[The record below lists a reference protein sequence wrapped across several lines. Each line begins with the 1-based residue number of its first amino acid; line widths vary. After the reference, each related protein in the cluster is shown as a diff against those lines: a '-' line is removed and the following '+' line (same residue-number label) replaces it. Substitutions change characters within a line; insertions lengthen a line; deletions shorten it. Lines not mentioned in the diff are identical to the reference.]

1 MSFAANADAQ
11 RRKQCAVFHSKKSGF
26 VPSAASVTLTSVRDV
41 NNGWVTLA
49 AMTIRHEEEAQDE
62 VARRLVAYAE
72 RLRREAN
79 ESNHS
84 DAPTSARRPQELR
97 LRAQQSADS

>member
-1 MSFAANADAQ
+1 MSFAANANAQ

-79 ESNHS
+79 RVQPFRRSHFRTE
-84 DAPTSARRPQELR
+84 AAGIEAASAAVRR
-97 LRAQQSADS
+97 